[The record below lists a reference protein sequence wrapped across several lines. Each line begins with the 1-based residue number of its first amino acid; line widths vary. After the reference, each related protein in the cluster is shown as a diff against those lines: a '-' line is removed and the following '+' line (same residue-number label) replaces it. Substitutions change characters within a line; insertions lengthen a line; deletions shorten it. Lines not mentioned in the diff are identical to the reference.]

1 MKTAELRK
9 KTEQELTET
18 LKKLI
23 KESDENRLNILKG
36 KEKNV
41 KKGSLLKKQIAQVKT
56 VLTEK
61 RILQNA

>member
-9 KTEQELTET
+9 KTEQELNET

>member
-9 KTEQELTET
+9 KTEQELNET
-18 LKKLI
+18 LKKLV

>member
-1 MKTAELRK
+1 MTLAELRK
-9 KTEQELTET
+9 KTEQELNET
-18 LKKLI
+18 LKKVVSEL
-23 KESDENRLNILKG
+23 EVNQLNILKG

-41 KKGSLLKKQIAQVKT
+41 KKGSQFKKQVAQIKT